1 MFLKELSSIIFKN
14 FTTFGCTI
22 KNCIIFAAQKLND
35 MIFDKIL
42 GNDTL
47 WAVRYDNEEDNS
59 LRAGKRAYIA
69 RTKKDG
75 ICTKPFN

>member
-1 MFLKELSSIIFKN
+1 
-14 FTTFGCTI
+14 
-22 KNCIIFAAQKLND
+22 
-35 MIFDKIL
+35 MIFDRIL